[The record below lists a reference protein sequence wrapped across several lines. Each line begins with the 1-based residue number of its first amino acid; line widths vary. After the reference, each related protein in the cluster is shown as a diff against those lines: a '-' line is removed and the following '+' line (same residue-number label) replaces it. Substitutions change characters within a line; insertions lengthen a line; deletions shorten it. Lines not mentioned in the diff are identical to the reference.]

1 MVIAFVLS
9 VGCYLRMDELPK
21 RRGKEIG
28 GIELV
33 LNV

>member
-1 MVIAFVLS
+1 MVIAFVWVLDIKD
-9 VGCYLRMDELPK
+9 GWITQKKGE
-21 RRGKEIG
+21 GIG